1 MPTLRQRF
9 FAWML
14 KKGDNVNDKLYR
26 DIKREL
32 FSDIQGTVVEIGP
45 GTGINF
51 LYLPKNIEW
60 IGIEPNE
67 AFHES
72 VISAAHKQNIRSSML
87 SSSAE
92 SISLPDESA
101 DIVISTL
108 VLCSVPDQGKVLAEA
123 KRILKKNGKLIFIEH
138 VADKKGTFRRSAQNI
153 FNPINRVIADGC
165 NCNRETWK
173 QIEKAGFSSCE
184 IHHTIMTGTM
194 ALHAPHIIGY
204 SKK

>member
-14 KKGDNVNDKLYR
+14 KKGDSVNDKLYR

-32 FSDIQGTVVEIGP
+32 FSDIHGTVVEIGP

-60 IGIEPNE
+60 IGIEPND

-72 VISAAHKQNIRSSML
+72 VIAAAKKQKIPSRML
-87 SSSAE
+87 NTSAE
-92 SISLPDESA
+92 STSLADESA
-101 DIVISTL
+101 DVVISTL
-108 VLCSVPDQGKVLAEA
+108 VLCSVPDQESVLAEA
-123 KRILKKNGKLIFIEH
+123 KRILKKNGKLVFIEH
-138 VADKKGTFRRSAQNI
+138 VAAKQGSFRRAAQNI
-153 FNPINRVIADGC
+153 FNPLNRLIADGC

-173 QIEKAGFSSCE
+173 QIEQAGFSSCK
-184 IHHTIMTGTM
+184 IHHTIMKGTM

>member
-14 KKGDNVNDKLYR
+14 KKGDGVNNKLYR
-26 DIKREL
+26 DIKKEL

-60 IGIEPNE
+60 IGIEPNK
-67 AFHES
+67 AFHDS
-72 VISAAHKQNIRSSML
+72 VISAAKKQKIRSSIL

-108 VLCSVPDQGKVLAEA
+108 VLCTVPDQERVLAEA
-123 KRILKKNGKLIFIEH
+123 KRILKKDGRLIFIEH
-138 VADKKGTFRRSAQNI
+138 VAAKQGTFRRTAQNI
-153 FNPINRVIADGC
+153 FNPINRFIADGC

-173 QIEKAGFSSCE
+173 QIEQVSFSSCK
-184 IHHTIMTGTM
+184 IHHTIIKGTM

-204 SKK
+204 GKK

>member
-9 FAWML
+9 FAWMS
-14 KKGDNVNDKLYR
+14 KRAENVNDRLYR

-32 FSDIQGTVVEIGP
+32 FSDIHGTVVEIGP

-72 VISAAHKQNIRSSML
+72 VISAANKQKIRSSML
-87 SSSAE
+87 SSSAA

-108 VLCSVPDQGKVLAEA
+108 VLCSVPDQERVLAEA
-123 KRILKKNGKLIFIEH
+123 KRILKKNGRLIFIEH
-138 VADKKGTFRRSAQNI
+138 VAAKQGTFRRAAQNI
-153 FNPINRVIADGC
+153 FNPINRFIADGC
-165 NCNRETWK
+165 NCNLETWK
-173 QIEKAGFSSCE
+173 QIEQAGFSSCE
-184 IHHTIMTGTM
+184 IHHTIIKGTM
-194 ALHAPHIIGY
+194 TFHAPHIFGY

>member
-1 MPTLRQRF
+1 MPTLRQRL

-14 KKGDNVNDKLYR
+14 KKGDGVNDKSYR
-26 DIKREL
+26 DIKKEL

-67 AFHES
+67 AFHEG
-72 VISAAHKQNIRSSML
+72 VISAAKKQKIRSSML

-108 VLCSVPDQGKVLAEA
+108 VLCSVPDQKRALAEA
-123 KRILKKNGKLIFIEH
+123 KRILKKDGRLIFIEH
-138 VADKKGTFRRSAQNI
+138 VAAKQGTLRRTAQNI
-153 FNPINRVIADGC
+153 FNPINRFIADGC

-173 QIEKAGFSSCE
+173 QIEQAGFSSCK
-184 IHHTIMTGTM
+184 IHHMIMKGTM
-194 ALHAPHIIGY
+194 ALHAPHIIGH

>member
-14 KKGDNVNDKLYR
+14 KKGDGVNDKLYR
-26 DIKREL
+26 DIKKEL

-60 IGIEPNE
+60 IGIERNE

-72 VISAAHKQNIRSSML
+72 VISAAKKQKIRSSML
-87 SSSAE
+87 NSSAE

-108 VLCSVPDQGKVLAEA
+108 VLCSVPDQEKVLAEA
-123 KRILKKNGKLIFIEH
+123 KRILKKDGRLIFIEH
-138 VADKKGTFRRSAQNI
+138 VADKRGTFRRSAQNI
-153 FNPINRVIADGC
+153 FNPINRFIADGC

-173 QIEKAGFSSCE
+173 QIEQSGFSSCK
-184 IHHTIMTGTM
+184 IHHTIMKGTM
-194 ALHAPHIIGY
+194 TLHAPHIFGHC
-204 SKK
+204 KK

>member
-14 KKGDNVNDKLYR
+14 KKGDGVNDKLYR
-26 DIKREL
+26 DIKKEL

-72 VISAAHKQNIRSSML
+72 VISAAKKQKIPSRML
-87 SSSAE
+87 SSFAE

-108 VLCSVPDQGKVLAEA
+108 VLCSVPDQEKVLAEA
-123 KRILKKNGKLIFIEH
+123 KRILKKDGRLIFIEH
-138 VADKKGTFRRSAQNI
+138 VADKRGTFRRSAQNI
-153 FNPINRVIADGC
+153 FNPINRFIADGC

-173 QIEKAGFSSCE
+173 QIEQSGFSSCK
-184 IHHTIMTGTM
+184 IHHTIMKGTM
-194 ALHAPHIIGY
+194 TLHAPHIFGHC
-204 SKK
+204 KK